1 MISHQSLSLGD
12 CLKTVERNN
21 NFVHETGSCQPRIR
35 TFFTDTN
42 KYSMKKEKQQQQQQQ
57 RARLIFF
64 SSQNKTQTQI
74 SSNHHYQPNAK
85 LLRLSHVVFLVIS
98 NQFFPPSL
106 PLPFLSL
113 FPFFFSLVFKDACK
127 RISLVREGK

>member
-42 KYSMKKEKQQQQQQQ
+42 KYSMKKEKEKQQQQ

-74 SSNHHYQPNAK
+74 SSNHHYQPNAN

-113 FPFFFSLVFKDACK
+113 FLFFLLSCFQGRMQAY
-127 RISLVREGK
+127 IAG